1 MDLLPFT
8 RRGSDGRLDT
18 EIYLSEPQHR
28 GPMEVSVDQLVGSF
42 GSIHNGGL
50 SRLIQF
56 TNAVHQLVL
65 EQTIAGATDGLV
77 GCRIFGSVYL
87 VALQLEEFGIET
99 GWSKNGPD
107 TPTSPGAFI
116 PTLIAALLDPL
127 SQDSDTPRSLTHR
140 FFCPGQSVFSAAT
153 VRESISVMAKFNP
166 DGSDYSKELETT
178 ELGLAEKLAAWSG
191 EGEPFWSLAEARC
204 GSAVIIHIARAISR
218 QVEQQTGMEWSFV
231 TEQLR
236 DLQAVQAEQRGR
248 KLYLTTRLTSSQMS
262 IYYRLGMP
270 LPPLMLCDE
279 VDDRHSAF
287 DYAEADQIDDAF
299 DVIWT
304 SHAA

>member
-1 MDLLPFT
+1 MDLLPLT
-8 RRGSDGRLDT
+8 RRGSGGRLDT
-18 EIYLSEPQHR
+18 EICLLDPEHG
-28 GPMEVSVDQLVGSF
+28 GPMGVSVKQLVGSF

-65 EQTIAGATDGLV
+65 QQTIAGATDGLV
-77 GCRIFGSVYL
+77 GCRIFGLVYL
-87 VALQLEEFGIET
+87 VALQIEEFGIET

-107 TPTSPGAFI
+107 TPNTPGAFI

-127 SQDSDTPRSLTHR
+127 SQASESLQSLTRR

-153 VRESISVMAKFNP
+153 VGESISVMAKFHP
-166 DGSDYSKELETT
+166 DGADYSQELKST
-178 ELGLAEKLAAWSG
+178 EPALAERLAAWSG
-191 EGEPFWSLAEARC
+191 EGEPSQSASQARR
-204 GSAVIIHIARAISR
+204 GSAVIIHIARAISQ
-218 QVEQQTGMEWSFV
+218 QVEQQTGMEWSSV
-231 TEQLR
+231 TEHLR
-236 DLQAVQAEQRGR
+236 DLQVVQVEQRGK
-248 KLYLTTRLTSSQMS
+248 KLFLTTRLTSSQMS

-270 LPPLMLCDE
+270 LPPFMLCSE

-287 DYAEADQIDDAF
+287 DHAVADQLDDALNA
-299 DVIWT
+299 VWT